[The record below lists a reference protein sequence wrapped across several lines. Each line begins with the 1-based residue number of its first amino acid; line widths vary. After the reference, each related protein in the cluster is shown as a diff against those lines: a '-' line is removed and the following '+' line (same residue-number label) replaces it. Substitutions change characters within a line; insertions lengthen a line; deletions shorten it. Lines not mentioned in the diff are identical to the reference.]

1 MWFSD
6 VSRGGGESNTIG
18 LPNKTIL
25 HFSMIRLE
33 INVESNIEVR
43 PCSSVRLSIS
53 SIFIPGNENS
63 LLFGGSSSGI
73 TARHFFSSMLQSLI
87 IHIANE
93 LELHLTNC
101 PSQLGSFRRLCLVV

>member
-6 VSRGGGESNTIG
+6 RSRGDGESNTIG
-18 LPNKTIL
+18 LPNTTIL

-33 INVESNIEVR
+33 ISVESNIEVR
-43 PCSSVRLSIS
+43 PCSSVRLSIL

-73 TARHFFSSMLQSLI
+73 TARHFFCSMLQSLLI
-87 IHIANE
+87 QITNKPE
-93 LELHLTNC
+93 LRLINC
-101 PSQLGSFRRLCLVV
+101 LS